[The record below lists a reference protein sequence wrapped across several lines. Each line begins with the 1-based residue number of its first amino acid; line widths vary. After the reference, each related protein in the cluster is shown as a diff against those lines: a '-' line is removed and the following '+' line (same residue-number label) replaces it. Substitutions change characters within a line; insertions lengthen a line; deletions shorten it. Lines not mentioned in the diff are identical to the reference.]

1 MNHSE
6 DDAYQDGIKLPTIND
21 KEPNMTDV
29 FRKVYSPFNISQIDV
44 LERIKDKAEDL
55 LASFEDT
62 PGIEPDKR
70 MMALAKTNLEQA
82 VMWAIKAI
90 T

>member
-1 MNHSE
+1 MSE
-6 DDAYQDGIKLPTIND
+6 VKIN
-21 KEPNMTDV
+21 V
-29 FRKVYSPFNISQIDV
+29 FRKEYRKLDESTLKRMEQ
-44 LERIKDKAEDL
+44 IKDDAQKLWD
-55 LASFEDT
+55 SFDWAQNE
-62 PGIEPDKR
+62 DKR

>member
-1 MNHSE
+1 
-6 DDAYQDGIKLPTIND
+6 
-21 KEPNMTDV
+21 MTDV
-29 FRKVYSPFNISQIDV
+29 FRKEYRQLDEVTKSRIEQIKNDAQK
-44 LERIKDKAEDL
+44 LWD
-55 LASFEDT
+55 SFDWAINE
-62 PGIEPDKR
+62 DKR

>member
-1 MNHSE
+1 MS
-6 DDAYQDGIKLPTIND
+6 
-21 KEPNMTDV
+21 DV
-29 FRKVYSPFNISQIDV
+29 FRKEYKQLSDEQKSLINNI
-44 LERIKDKAEDL
+44 KAQAQSL
-55 LASFEDT
+55 HASFEDCMF
-62 PGIEPDKR
+62 EHDKR

>member
-1 MNHSE
+1 M
-6 DDAYQDGIKLPTIND
+6 A
-21 KEPNMTDV
+21 DV
-29 FRKVYSPFNISQIDV
+29 FRKEYRSLSDDQKAQIANI
-44 LERIKDKAEDL
+44 KNAAENL
-55 LASFEDT
+55 HGWMESSSFVN
-62 PGIEPDKR
+62 PDQR

>member
-1 MNHSE
+1 
-6 DDAYQDGIKLPTIND
+6 
-21 KEPNMTDV
+21 MTDV
-29 FRKVYSPFNISQIDV
+29 FRKEYKPLNDYQKHAM
-44 LERIKDKAEDL
+44 ERIKDKAEDL

-62 PGIEPDKR
+62 PAVEPDKR

-82 VMWAIKAI
+82 IMWAIKAI

>member
-1 MNHSE
+1 MS
-6 DDAYQDGIKLPTIND
+6 DT
-21 KEPNMTDV
+21 
-29 FRKVYSPFNISQIDV
+29 FRKEYRPLSDETKLCVSH
-44 LERIKDKAEDL
+44 IKDKAEEL
-55 LASFEDT
+55 LAVFAG
-62 PGIEPDKR
+62 GIDNADPR